1 MGNRGWLVSRGGR
14 WWWRGFQGPDG
25 AGVRVVDAG
34 VVWGGH
40 DGVLLGV
47 VVVLRR
53 VGGAAVVATGA
64 GAEGVSSRE
73 FRVGAGTL
81 TRCGWF
87 G

>member
-1 MGNRGWLVSRGGR
+1 MVSRGDR
-14 WWWRGFQGPDG
+14 WWWRGFGGPNG

-53 VGGAAVVATGA
+53 VSGAAVVAAGA
-64 GAEGVSSRE
+64 GAEGFSSRE
-73 FRVGAGTL
+73 FRVGAGMSMGC
-81 TRCGWF
+81 RWF